1 MNALT
6 AFALFLLVVGLAFA
20 LTRLQPPRA
29 EKDIQITEAVNA
41 ALRAEFPLGNAQID
55 VKTFD
60 GVVILGGIV
69 REREQAVKAIS
80 LASAVVGVKSVESRI
95 TVRSGG

>member
-1 MNALT
+1 MQVENAS
-6 AFALFLLVVGLAFA
+6 
-20 LTRLQPPRA
+20 LQG
-29 EKDIQITEAVNA
+29 ENA
-41 ALRAEFPLGNAQID
+41 ALQAEFPLGNAQVD

-69 REREQAVKAIS
+69 REREHAVKAVS

-95 TVRSGG
+95 TVRSGD